1 MSLERFGVSMDGD
14 LLKQFDAQ
22 IERAGY
28 TSRSEAIRNMIRD
41 YLVKQEWEDG
51 DVRVVATVTLVY
63 DHHARDLDS
72 KLTSVQHD
80 AHDLVLCSSHVH
92 LDHHNCLEV
101 VVLAGPAD
109 QVRELGQRLISLRG
123 VKHGEL
129 TCTTTGG
136 VL

>member
-1 MSLERFGVSMDGD
+1 MSLERFGVSMDGE
-14 LLKQFDAQ
+14 LLKQFDGQ

-28 TSRSEAIRNMIRD
+28 TSRSEAIRDMIRD
-41 YLVKQEWEDG
+41 YLVKQEWAAG
-51 DVRVVATVTLVY
+51 NVRVVGTLTMVY
-63 DHHARDLDS
+63 DHHARELDA
-72 KLTSVQHD
+72 KLTGVQHE
-80 AHDLVLCSSHVH
+80 AHDLVLCATHVH

-109 QVRELGQRLISLRG
+109 KVRELAQRLISLRG

-129 TCTTTGG
+129 TCTTTGE